1 MLGDNINRRFEIF
14 TNSVEIYA
22 PHNLREF
29 SAMLAN
35 AVALFLFAK
44 EMSFAFF
51 TFAIKRLTA
60 VTNASILFVRAEKMA
75 TALGTF

>member
-1 MLGDNINRRFEIF
+1 
-14 TNSVEIYA
+14 
-22 PHNLREF
+22 
-29 SAMLAN
+29 MLAN